1 MSIYEILRLFDS
13 DRFAIYNIS
22 KEQYDKLVKLIKEN
36 KLDDIK
42 SVTLPNQGLVLHK
55 EKDDFIKLAIE
66 KTTGAYYI
74 QNNYIN
80 YDDNLDKVTS
90 KFFENLDKDVLKFY
104 TTETI
109 DDLLNSYKKYSE
121 INLEEVKGTTLKKV
135 KK

>member
-1 MSIYEILRLFDS
+1 MNIYEILRLFDS

>member
-121 INLEEVKGTTLKKV
+121 INLEEVKETTLKKV